1 MDVSHPTPAPSPVGK
16 GFGVRSIGD
25 LVRPGSYQL
34 HSRFSHA
41 VNYLDGNTLI
51 AIVDETVGAGPVNIV
66 ADDLAD
72 WGFGDLEIGT
82 DDIDANGRDRPFR
95 DVPRYDSSLRI
106 PENPEPAP
114 FRANLST
121 LRDHLISIAPGD
133 SLAFLLDG
141 SPVDRREHTFDNALR
156 SRFRAAVESWGNGR
170 AIDGIGLIKG
180 LGRGL
185 TPQGDDFIAGLLF
198 ALHLR
203 GGLFGEHVKGQIQAI
218 GEAAQS
224 SNPFSKAML
233 DCAARGRP
241 FERLKNL
248 INSLF
253 EVDVVNIEART
264 DELTAIGATSGAD
277 LAVGF
282 VLGLEQI
289 IEPQRRGERKE

>member
-1 MDVSHPTPAPSPVGK
+1 MALIFAGTHNTNSTLAPSPAGK
-16 GFGVRSIGD
+16 GFGVSSIGD
-25 LVRPGSYQL
+25 LARPGSYRR

-41 VNYLDGNTLI
+41 VNFVDGNSLI

-72 WGFGDLEIGT
+72 WECGDLEIGT
-82 DDIDANGRDRPFR
+82 DGVHADGRDIPFQA
-95 DVPRYDSSLRI
+95 VPRYDSSLRI

-121 LRDHLISIAPGD
+121 LRNHLIKITPDD
-133 SLAFLLDG
+133 SLVFLLDTTAI
-141 SPVDRREHTFDNALR
+141 VHREQNFENTLR
-156 SRFRAAVESWGNGR
+156 SKFVEAADLIMQEDLFQGV
-170 AIDGIGLIKG
+170 GLVKG

-185 TPQGDDFIAGLLF
+185 TPSGDDFIAGLLF

-224 SNPFSKAML
+224 DNPFSRAML
-233 DCAARGRP
+233 DCAARGRA
-241 FERLKNL
+241 FKRLKHL

-264 DELTAIGATSGAD
+264 EELTAIGATSGAD
-277 LAVGF
+277 LATGL
-282 VLGLEQI
+282 VLGLGQI
-289 IEPQRRGERKE
+289 P